1 MQNNYNRGSAFRSEV
16 TYAGFWVRLAAYFL
30 DSVIVFLLLLLV
42 RLVLL
47 GMTAWMDGTILDGNL
62 LFHYSFQDIVLY
74 AGQVLYFILFTYTSG
89 TTPGKK
95 AMNLRVTGAKEDE
108 KPTLFTVVYRE
119 TVGRFLSGFFVGIGY
134 WIIGM
139 NPQKQGI
146 HDMLCDTH
154 VIYARRVKVMP
165 VYQGEPRPQVPIPP
179 YPPKGPSSSGQE
191 MEKGMPSV
199 SPGDPYRMVKEELHA
214 GEISR
219 ENNPGNFYPVE
230 PASGWRGASGADRI
244 PGQRDERETWTESAG
259 LKESFAKGGFA
270 GENGDFGQR
279 IGQEEG
285 SPVNRTDDGAR
296 EGDKIE

>member
-108 KPTLFTVVYRE
+108 KPTLFTVRSE
-119 TVGRFLSGFFVGIGY
+119 E
-134 WIIGM
+134 
-139 NPQKQGI
+139 
-146 HDMLCDTH
+146 
-154 VIYARRVKVMP
+154 RRV
-165 VYQGEPRPQVPIPP
+165 G
-179 YPPKGPSSSGQE
+179 
-191 MEKGMPSV
+191 
-199 SPGDPYRMVKEELHA
+199 KEC
-214 GEISR
+214 
-219 ENNPGNFYPVE
+219 
-230 PASGWRGASGADRI
+230 
-244 PGQRDERETWTESAG
+244 
-259 LKESFAKGGFA
+259 
-270 GENGDFGQR
+270 
-279 IGQEEG
+279 
-285 SPVNRTDDGAR
+285 
-296 EGDKIE
+296 